1 MNIIKTTLVSTLLAI
16 SPVTL
21 AGIIDFEDYAS
32 GTIIDNEYSS
42 SDGITF
48 NGVNIAKDADN
59 LAVLFDTSNYTGGD
73 SDLKAPFFNDDNSG
87 YISPGNVL
95 IIHENPNE
103 CNESTCTDP
112 DDEGSRAAGYFSI
125 NFAEAVT
132 LNSID
137 FFDIETVEHGT
148 SEFNLISFFDSND
161 VEISPNTFYT
171 PDTGGDNQ
179 WARLNF
185 GLSGVSS
192 MKISL
197 YGSGA
202 IDNINYTKV
211 TAPSPATEVPEPTT
225 LAIFALGIMGL
236 VSRRSL
242 FTKKKQ

>member
-1 MNIIKTTLVSTLLAI
+1 VNFIKTTLVSTLLAI

-21 AGIIDFEDYAS
+21 AGLIDFEDYAS
-32 GTIIDNEYSS
+32 STIIDNEYYL

-48 NGVNIAKDADN
+48 NGVNIAKNADN
-59 LAVLFDTSNYTGGD
+59 LAVLFDTNNYTGGD
-73 SDLKAPFFNDDNSG
+73 RDLAAPFFNNG
-87 YISPGNVL
+87 NLGEISPGNVL

-103 CNESTCTDP
+103 CNESICTNP
-112 DDEGSRAAGYFSI
+112 DDEGNRAAGYFSI

-137 FFDIETVEHGT
+137 FFDIEVEEYGI

-161 VEISPNTFYT
+161 NEISPNTFYT

-179 WARLNF
+179 WARLDF
-185 GLSGVSS
+185 GVSGVSS
-192 MKISL
+192 IKISL

-211 TAPSPATEVPEPTT
+211 PEPTT
-225 LAIFALGIMGL
+225 LAIFALGIIGL
-236 VSRRSL
+236 ASRRFL
-242 FTKKKQ
+242 LAKKRL

>member
-1 MNIIKTTLVSTLLAI
+1 MNFIKTTLVSTLLAI

-21 AGIIDFEDYAS
+21 AGLIDFEDYAS
-32 GTIIDNEYSS
+32 STIIDNEYYL

-48 NGVNIAKDADN
+48 NGVNIAKNADN
-59 LAVLFDTSNYTGGD
+59 LAVLFDTNNYTGGD
-73 SDLKAPFFNDDNSG
+73 RDLAAPFFNNG
-87 YISPGNVL
+87 NLGEISPGNVL

-103 CNESTCTDP
+103 CNESICTNP
-112 DDEGSRAAGYFSI
+112 DDEGNRAAGYFSI

-137 FFDIETVEHGT
+137 FFDIEVEEYGI

-161 VEISPNTFYT
+161 NEISPNTFYT

-179 WARLNF
+179 WARLDF
-185 GLSGVSS
+185 GVSGVSS
-192 MKISL
+192 IKISL

-211 TAPSPATEVPEPTT
+211 PEPTT
-225 LAIFALGIMGL
+225 LAIFALGIIGL
-236 VSRRSL
+236 ASRRSL
-242 FTKKKQ
+242 LAKKRL